1 MKKWMIA
8 LMMAALLI
16 VPMGGI
22 AYAVGEGAPAAPAA
36 GEFIPGD
43 VPAQS
48 GTMDAMVAP
57 VNALVMC
64 MVEQG
69 LAYNDQDDVFLWN
82 SLYYML
88 SLCGQMDERAEL
100 TDDMLILPAE
110 TVADYAGALFS
121 NFDGLPALPRE
132 MNGRVSYD
140 WQHVWLCDL
149 RIGYPLICP
158 SAQKR
163 AAAAARFWLSAP
175 GFFPGRRYEMGRI
188 CLYWKRYLA
197 ILGSAYY
204 NRPCSRRRRR
214 RILKNWGEVLET

>member
-22 AYAVGEGAPAAPAA
+22 AYAVGEGAPAAPVA

-132 MNGRVSYD
+132 MY
-140 WQHVWLCDL
+140 
-149 RIGYPLICP
+149 P

-163 AAAAARFWLSAP
+163 AAVAARFWLSAP